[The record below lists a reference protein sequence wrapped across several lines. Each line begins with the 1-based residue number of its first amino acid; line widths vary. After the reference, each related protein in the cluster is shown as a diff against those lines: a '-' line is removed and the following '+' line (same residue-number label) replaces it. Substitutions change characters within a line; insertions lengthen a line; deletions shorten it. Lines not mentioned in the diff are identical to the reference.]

1 MAIEFACGQC
11 GKRYLMDDAL
21 AGKKVRC
28 AGCQAVAR
36 VGGPASRPS
45 PPRPEPPPARRPIA
59 APSPADAPAV
69 RVTRA
74 MTRPAPT
81 RPEVRAPEPE
91 VIPESDG
98 ADAVVYGEEDA
109 VIPGASLA
117 SKASLA
123 FRAVLA
129 LWLMIGFYL
138 LAAAIAG
145 VFLYLLYREWRF
157 FDRTHQLLGF
167 ALTLACGGVAGVILW
182 SMIPRFWDEFKPPG
196 LLLDPDSHPRLFD
209 ELADVAAALGQELPH
224 EVYLCPDV
232 NAWVTQRGG
241 TLGLGGARVMGI
253 GLPLMQVL
261 SVAQFR
267 SVMAH
272 EFGHFHGGDTL
283 LGPWVYS
290 TQAAI
295 VRTVINVRVS
305 LLRKPFLWYFQLFLA
320 LTRSVSRREE
330 FAADALAARVGG
342 SRAFINGLR
351 RVNGAGAAYGA
362 YLRGEIEP
370 ALAAGFRLPF
380 AEGFDRFL
388 RAAGVSQ
395 ALQSFL
401 RVEIAHRQGNPYDTH
416 PPLRERIEAVRGLDE
431 GPALD
436 ADPAA
441 ITLLEGV
448 PRLER
453 DLFAHM
459 LGAEKAAELR
469 PARWDEAATRIYLP
483 TWKAHLKEYAEVL
496 EGISPLSLPPLARNI
511 VNFGWRLAR
520 SVGRELGSAEEAC
533 ELACGVVGA
542 VIAVSLCK
550 KGWTMDAAPG
560 AAISLSY
567 GPHRFEPFGVFPRLA
582 TGELSAEEW
591 RSQCATYGL
600 IDPRHVPGAIP
611 LA

>member
-1 MAIEFACGQC
+1 MAIEFSCGSC

-28 AGCQAVAR
+28 AGCRAVAR
-36 VGGPASRPS
+36 VAGPAPQ
-45 PPRPEPPPARRPIA
+45 PEPEPPPARRPIA
-59 APSPADAPAV
+59 APIPSPAPAV

-91 VIPESDG
+91 VGAEYDG
-98 ADAVVYGEEDA
+98 EDA
-109 VIPGASLA
+109 AEYAAEDAPIPGGSLA

-123 FRAVLA
+123 IRAVLA
-129 LWLMIGFYL
+129 LGLMIGFYV
-138 LAAAIAG
+138 LAAAVAG

-167 ALTLACGGVAGVILW
+167 ALTVACGGVAAVILW
-182 SMIPRFWDEFKPPG
+182 STIPRFWDEFRAPG
-196 LLLDPDSHPRLFD
+196 LLLEPDDHPRLFD
-209 ELADVAAALGQELPH
+209 ELAGVAAALGQGLPD

-232 NAWVTQRGG
+232 NAWVTRRGG
-241 TLGLGGARVMGI
+241 TLGLGGRRVMGV

-261 SVAQFR
+261 TVAQFR
-267 SVMAH
+267 AVMAH

-283 LGPWVYS
+283 LGPWVYT

-295 VRTVINVRVS
+295 VRTLRNVKVS
-305 LLRKPFLWYFQLFLA
+305 ALRRPFILYFKLFLSVTGA
-320 LTRSVSRREE
+320 VSRREE
-330 FAADALAARVGG
+330 FAADALAARVAG

-351 RVNGAGAAYGA
+351 RVNGAGAAFGA

-370 ALAAGFRLPF
+370 ALGAGFRLPF

-388 RAAGVSQ
+388 RAAAVSRGM
-395 ALQSFL
+395 QSYL
-401 RVEIAHRQGNPYDTH
+401 RVEIAHRRTDPYDTH
-416 PPLRERIEAVRGLDE
+416 PPLRERIDAVRGLDE
-431 GPALD
+431 GPAPD

-441 ITLLEGV
+441 ITLLEGL

-459 LGAEKAAELR
+459 IGAEQAADLR

-483 TWKAHLKEYAEVL
+483 TWKAHLREYAEVL

-520 SVGRELGSAEEAC
+520 SVDRELGSPEEAA
-533 ELACGVVGA
+533 ELACAVVGA

-550 KGWTMDAAPG
+550 KGWSMDASPG

-567 GPHRFEPFGVFPRLA
+567 GPHHFEPFGVFPRLA
-582 TGELSAEEW
+582 TGELSAEQW

-600 IDPRHVPGAIP
+600 VDPRHAPGAIP
-611 LA
+611 LAW